1 MPLKVTLKPN
11 EKILVG
17 TAVIANGAT
26 KSELVIL
33 NRVPVLRQKDILTEE
48 QADTVV
54 KKLYFAILNMY
65 VAPDRE
71 RDFHNLYF
79 LLLKQLIQLPIDGR
93 GIDLM
98 HEVSLC
104 IIGGDHY
111 RALKV
116 CRKLIDYEA
125 EVLSHG
131 EGSNPSL
138 SAEPE
143 GQSDAPRGG
152 GDGFHQSC
160 GDDG

>member
-17 TAVIANGAT
+17 TAVIANGPT

-48 QADTVV
+48 QADTVA

-79 LLLKQLIQLPIDGR
+79 LLLKQLIQLPMEAR
-93 GIDLM
+93 GIELM
-98 HEVSLC
+98 HEVSQC

-125 EVLSHG
+125 EVLKHG
-131 EGSNPSL
+131 EGSNPGL
-138 SAEPE
+138 QPDPE
-143 GQSDAPRGG
+143 GEPDAT
-152 GDGFHQSC
+152 
-160 GDDG
+160 